1 MCPHTAVYAVRSVWV
16 LILHIGMQD
25 NSFDVVATPLT
36 EGQRIS
42 EKMAMFRDM
51 ERHSVSVPKPQSQ
64 AVKDPHFPLSFKGDM
79 SLMSRGGGGGA
90 GGATSRSGAATERS
104 HHVADAS
111 ANADSYMPAWAESI
125 ALAKIDAD
133 DVLSVETDE
142 EESNEIGA
150 C

>member
-1 MCPHTAVYAVRSVWV
+1 
-16 LILHIGMQD
+16 
-25 NSFDVVATPLT
+25 
-36 EGQRIS
+36 
-42 EKMAMFRDM
+42 MAMFREM

-64 AVKDPHFPLSFKGDM
+64 AVKDPHFPLSF
-79 SLMSRGGGGGA
+79 
-90 GGATSRSGAATERS
+90 SGAATERT
-104 HHVADAS
+104 HHVAHAS